1 MNRYA
6 AAFYLAAG
14 PFAAMLLGVALVPL
28 RGLTPASNLSFAFM
42 VLTIV
47 VAEFGGHWAAV
58 ATALTSALSL
68 DFFLTRPYMTL
79 AMEDKHDVIAF
90 VGLCVCGLIA
100 AGLASGRRWRLA
112 TQKAALAH
120 RELLRSVL
128 REWDATAPVEPQLAR
143 VMRSCTH
150 TFPLAAAVVRDDR
163 GRVLASTGP
172 ADSARQVPGTL
183 LEPDLLLAEE
193 SSLGE
198 TRAWN
203 LELPPEGGRIA
214 LSPPGGR
221 PAWLDV
227 WGSGAPV
234 ILESRR
240 ALSDLARLLGV
251 LLAGAAAAGPPRSP
265 VPDSNPRHEVG

>member
-42 VLTIV
+42 AVTIV

-90 VGLCVCGLIA
+90 VGLTVCGLIA
-100 AGLASGRRWRLA
+100 AALASNRRRRLA
-112 TQKAALAH
+112 TQRTALEH

-128 REWDATAPVEPQLAR
+128 REWDAAASVEPQLAK
-143 VMRSCTH
+143 VMRSCTRA
-150 TFPLAAAVVRDDR
+150 FPLAAAVVRDDR
-163 GRVLASTGP
+163 GRVIASSGP
-172 ADSARQVPGTL
+172 ADGAREVP
-183 LEPDLLLAEE
+183 
-193 SSLGE
+193 
-198 TRAWN
+198 
-203 LELPPEGGRIA
+203 
-214 LSPPGGR
+214 
-221 PAWLDV
+221 
-227 WGSGAPV
+227 
-234 ILESRR
+234 
-240 ALSDLARLLGV
+240 
-251 LLAGAAAAGPPRSP
+251 
-265 VPDSNPRHEVG
+265 